1 MSTREPLD
9 EQSAAPRPK
18 KVNKNDLTIRKQAT
32 TFLPFIALVLLIII
46 FGIGNSAF
54 LSVPNFFN
62 ILRQSAVLLVA
73 ALGGTFI
80 ILMGSIDL
88 SIGSLI
94 TISGCVA
101 AILLGM
107 NAGVFAAIV
116 CTIGTGLI
124 AGLINGLIFT
134 YGKIPSF
141 LVTLGMLSVLD
152 GLSLIVLGG
161 RPLSI
166 TNETFKWLSSGTL
179 IGALPNVAL
188 WSLIIYGICIF
199 IAFRT
204 RFGRY
209 MFAIGGG
216 ERVAKLSGV
225 PVERYK
231 VYAFIL
237 SGILAGIAGLLMA
250 ARIGAATPRMGEGIL
265 LDSIAAVVM
274 GGTSLTGGVGGPH
287 RTILGV
293 FVISILSNGLNILSV
308 DPYIQIV
315 IKGAVVILAVLIT
328 IDRSRITVNK

>member
-107 NAGVFAAIV
+107 NA
-116 CTIGTGLI
+116 
-124 AGLINGLIFT
+124 
-134 YGKIPSF
+134 
-141 LVTLGMLSVLD
+141 
-152 GLSLIVLGG
+152 
-161 RPLSI
+161 
-166 TNETFKWLSSGTL
+166 
-179 IGALPNVAL
+179 
-188 WSLIIYGICIF
+188 
-199 IAFRT
+199 
-204 RFGRY
+204 
-209 MFAIGGG
+209 
-216 ERVAKLSGV
+216 
-225 PVERYK
+225 
-231 VYAFIL
+231 
-237 SGILAGIAGLLMA
+237 
-250 ARIGAATPRMGEGIL
+250 
-265 LDSIAAVVM
+265 
-274 GGTSLTGGVGGPH
+274 
-287 RTILGV
+287 
-293 FVISILSNGLNILSV
+293 
-308 DPYIQIV
+308 
-315 IKGAVVILAVLIT
+315 
-328 IDRSRITVNK
+328 